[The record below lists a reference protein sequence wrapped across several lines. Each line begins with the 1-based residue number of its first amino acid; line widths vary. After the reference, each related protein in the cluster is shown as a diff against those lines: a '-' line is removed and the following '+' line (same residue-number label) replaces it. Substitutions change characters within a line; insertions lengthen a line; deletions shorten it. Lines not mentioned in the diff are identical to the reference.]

1 LTPFFAACRLSEGRD
16 FSGEVGMPSYSYRC
30 DKCGKRFARVER
42 LSMHGKRTPACPKCG
57 SRKARQVFGTFFAKT
72 SRKS

>member
-1 LTPFFAACRLSEGRD
+1 
-16 FSGEVGMPSYSYRC
+16 MPSYSYRC

-42 LSMHGKRTPACPKCG
+42 LSVHGRRSPACPKCG
-57 SRKARQVFGTFFAKT
+57 SRKVRQVFGTFFAKT